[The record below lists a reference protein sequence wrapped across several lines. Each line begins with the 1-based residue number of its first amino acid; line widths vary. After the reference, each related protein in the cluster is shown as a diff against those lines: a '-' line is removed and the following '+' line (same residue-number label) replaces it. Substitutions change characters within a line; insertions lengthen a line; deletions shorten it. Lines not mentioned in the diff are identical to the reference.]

1 MKTVFILFA
10 TLLIAATAYSQT
22 AAEYCKNAALKIE
35 AKNYTGALTDYSSAI
50 KVDVKFTE
58 AYTGRANTYYLMA
71 KYTEALADYTK
82 AISLDP
88 ENGFL
93 YYLRGYAYIMLDDRD
108 KACED
113 FNTSDELGDDYGTS
127 AVITEC
133 N

>member
-1 MKTVFILFA
+1 MKKALGLIILLA
-10 TLLIAATAYSQT
+10 VIHTAQSQT
-22 AAEYCKNAALKIE
+22 AAEYCKNAAVKIE
-35 AKNYTGALTDYSSAI
+35 AKNYTGALSDYTSAI
-50 KVDVKFTE
+50 KIDASFTE
-58 AYTGRANTYYLMA
+58 AYTGRANTYYLME
-71 KYTEALADYTK
+71 KYTEALTDYTK

-108 KACED
+108 KACAD
-113 FNTSDELGDDYGTS
+113 FNKSEELGDDYGYS